1 MKKTIYLLLVSI
13 WIGILG
19 SITPTVSASNSYR
32 DITLTTAGTLIDSL
46 ASGNTKIDSIIVRGP
61 INDFDFSALRNIAK
75 YNESIVINL
84 AYADV
89 ENKTIPSLAFY
100 DDNIKRRI
108 KRIILPEDIHTI
120 EPQAFFMLY
129 GLKNINM
136 PTGLRELGESA
147 FQGCTGLAP
156 DTLKFPEGLETIPRL
171 CFDNCTHLKHIVFPK
186 SLKHIKNA
194 AFNQDYWIQSI
205 TFQEG
210 LESIGFMAFTSV
222 GVIDTIRLPESVT
235 TIEEAAF
242 AETWSLKYINIPAG
256 VTTIPVE
263 FAVSSILDSIYIPD
277 NVITIKESAFSGI
290 LCSYLRLSE
299 NLCTI
304 EREAFRDHR
313 LTEVLLPAS
322 LQFIGNKALPADR
335 LKKVYCPANIPP
347 ALESTD
353 KGQWAFAGCGENTTL
368 FVPIGCRDTYR
379 NTPGWNNF
387 TNIEE
392 IEHFPSSIEQIGD
405 AATWSAT
412 AGKGM
417 IHLKN
422 NSATPAKLHVY
433 SLGGERI
440 NSIEL
445 RGRKSFAVTAGNYLI
460 CDGLHTKTVIV
471 K

>member
-1 MKKTIYLLLVSI
+1 MKKTLYLLLVSI

-46 ASGNTKIDSIIVRGP
+46 ATGNIKIDSIIVRGP
-61 INDFDFSALRNIAK
+61 INDFDFSALRNIAI
-75 YNESIVINL
+75 YNQGLVINL

-89 ENKTIPSLAFY
+89 ENKTIPEEAFSE
-100 DDNIKRRI
+100 DIISEQIR
-108 KRIILPEDIHTI
+108 RIILPDDIHTI
-120 EPQAFFMLY
+120 EKNAFSRLY
-129 GLKNINM
+129 SLTDINM
-136 PTGLRELGESA
+136 PTHLRKLGNQA
-147 FQGCTGLAP
+147 FYYCSGLAP
-156 DTLKFPEGLETIPRL
+156 DTLKVPEGVETIPSS
-171 CFDNCTHLKHIVFPK
+171 CFRNCASLKHILLPK
-186 SLKHIKNA
+186 SLKRIEHM
-194 AFNQDYWIQSI
+194 AFNQTYEIQSI

-210 LESIGFMAFTSV
+210 LEYIGHTAFS
-222 GVIDTIRLPESVT
+222 GMGEIDTIRLPQSVT
-235 TIEEAAF
+235 KIGEEAF
-242 AETWSLKYINIPAG
+242 AENWSLKYINIPAG
-256 VTTIPVE
+256 ITTIPAQ
-263 FAVSSILDSIYIPD
+263 FAFNTALDSIYIPD
-277 NVITIKESAFSGI
+277 NVITIEEGAF
-290 LCSYLRLSE
+290 CATRCTYLRLSQ
-299 NLCTI
+299 NLTTV
-304 EREAFRDHR
+304 EREAFRAHN
-313 LTEVLLPAS
+313 LTDILLPAS
-322 LQFIGNKALPADR
+322 LQFLGNEAFSSGTV
-335 LKKVYCPANIPP
+335 KKVYCPANIPP

-460 CDGLHTKTVIV
+460 CDGLRTKTVIV

>member
-1 MKKTIYLLLVSI
+1 MKTSAFFWLLMVWTGMGGTFSH
-13 WIGILG
+13 
-19 SITPTVSASNSYR
+19 TVFASNSYR

-61 INDFDFSALRNIAK
+61 INEFDFSALRNIAK
-75 YNESIVINL
+75 YNKGIVINL

-89 ENKTIPSLAFY
+89 ENKTIPENAFY
-100 DDNIKRRI
+100 EYTIRDHIRRI
-108 KRIILPEDIHTI
+108 VLPDDIHTI
-120 EPQAFFMLY
+120 EDFAFQSLS
-129 GLKNINM
+129 GLTDINI
-136 PTGLRELGESA
+136 PTGLRQLGEQA
-147 FQGCTGLAP
+147 FFNCSGLAMDTLRIPEGVEVIPGLCFSGCT
-156 DTLKFPEGLETIPRL
+156 R
-171 CFDNCTHLKHIVFPK
+171 LKHIVFPK
-186 SLKHIKNA
+186 SLKHIKNG
-194 AFNQDYWIQSI
+194 AFDNAFRIQSL

-210 LESIGFMAFTSV
+210 LESIGFVAFR
-222 GVIDTIRLPESVT
+222 GLGEIDTIRLPQSVT
-235 TIEEAAF
+235 MIDEAAF
-242 AETWSLKYINIPAG
+242 AHNFALKYINIPTAI
-256 VTTIPVE
+256 TTIPIE
-263 FAVSSILDSIYIPD
+263 FVKGCDVKEIYIPD
-277 NVITIKESAFSGI
+277 NVVTIEEGAFSGNP
-290 LCSYLRLSE
+290 CTRLRLSE
-299 NLCTI
+299 NLATI
-304 EREAFRDHR
+304 PKGAFYYNA
-313 LTEVLLPAS
+313 LTNILLPAS
-322 LQFIGNKALPADR
+322 LQFLGNEAFSSGTV
-335 LKKVYCPANIPP
+335 KKVYCPANIPP

-460 CDGLHTKTVIV
+460 CDGLRTKTVIV